1 MSDLQVSLQDRRGN
15 VLTPSQLPCLG
26 RTPTVNLTSG
36 CAHGCLYCYG
46 RSYSQYPGDG
56 VVVVY
61 ANTADKLREE
71 LRRKRT
77 KPPFVYFSPSTDVFQ
92 PLESVLRLAYEMF
105 SCLLQQGVGVA
116 FVTKGAIPP
125 DHLSLLS
132 AHPKL
137 VRAQIGL
144 ISHDETLLRTFEP
157 RCASVGVRLQ
167 QIEQLIRAGIETEVR
182 LDPILPGVTDS
193 PEAFRDLLQLLKEV
207 GVRRVALNVLYL
219 RPIIARTLRRA
230 RPDSDLTERLLRR
243 YEPGIRMQV
252 CDDRFSQTG
261 LPRPER
267 EAIFGRA
274 IEAALSFGIQCHCCG
289 CMNPDIANGN
299 CNLTGVWRRDARSAA
314 QSELLEESDGETR
327 QLE

>member
-1 MSDLQVSLQDRRGN
+1 MSDMQVVLQDRKGN

-61 ANTADKLREE
+61 ANTGEKLRDE

-92 PLESVLRLAYEMF
+92 PLESVLRLTYEVF

-116 FVTKGAIPP
+116 FVTKGVIPP
-125 DHLSLLS
+125 EHLSLLS
-132 AHPKL
+132 AHPEL

-144 ISHDETLLRTFEP
+144 ISQDEALLRAFEP
-157 RCASVGVRLQ
+157 RCASADVRLK
-167 QIEQLIRAGIETEVR
+167 QIEQLIQAGVETEVR

-193 PEAFRDLLQLLKEV
+193 PEAFRGLLQLLKEV

-219 RPIIARTLRRA
+219 RPVIVKTLRRA
-230 RPDSDLTERLLRR
+230 LPDSGLAERLLRR

-252 CDDRFSQTG
+252 CDDRFSQTA

-274 IEAALSFGIQCHCCG
+274 METALSCGIQCHCCG
-289 CMNPDIANGN
+289 CMNPDIVNGN
-299 CNLTGVWRRDARSAA
+299 CNLTGVWRRDARAPA
-314 QSELLEESDGETR
+314 QLGLLEESEGKAR